1 MTDKEI
7 REIRRRFRPD
17 KSNII
22 SLKGCVVNG
31 EKTIISQ
38 FSQSIAQT
46 STEESEKILAVM
58 KKSLSGAYGVNLLD
72 LEYGAVQAMES
83 EHHKMLLALRDSKL
97 KDDELLTRFYEAVI
111 ESVSFESNFAI
122 LLVHDTYDV
131 FSYTEDGEKESD
143 SSTQFSYIVCS
154 ICPVKELNTGLF
166 FREYDGT
173 FRTFDKYSILSNPDL
188 GFMFPTFDNRASNIY
203 NVLFYT
209 RDTADVH
216 PNFVENIFGV
226 QVPVSAQEKKENFDT
241 CLKETLEDD
250 CDFEVMK
257 TVHDH
262 VSVMVQEHK
271 LAKIEEPLMLSKK
284 TFREVLEN
292 CDVDEEKIERFSDR
306 FDEQFGENAE
316 ISPKSIVDVKKF
328 ELVTPDVQIKVNPE
342 RTDLVSTQ
350 VIDGVRYMMI
360 KANTGVEVNGIN
372 IDIK

>member
-17 KSNII
+17 KNNII
-22 SLKGCVVNG
+22 SLKGCMVNS
-31 EKTIISQ
+31 EKTIVSQ

-46 STEESEKILAVM
+46 STDESEKILSVM
-58 KKSLSGAYGVNLLD
+58 KKSLSGSLGINLID
-72 LEYGAVQAMES
+72 LEYTAMQALES
-83 EHHKMLLALRDSKL
+83 DKHKMLLALRDSHL
-97 KDDELLTRFYEAVI
+97 KDDELLTAFYKTVI
-111 ESVSFESNFAI
+111 ESVNFEGNFAI
-122 LLVHDTYDV
+122 LLIHDTYDV
-131 FSYTEDGEKESD
+131 FSYSDDGEKED

-188 GFMFPTFDNRASNIY
+188 GFMFPTFDDRATNIY

-216 PNFVENIFGV
+216 PDFVENIFGV
-226 QVPVSAQEKKENFDT
+226 EVPVSAQEKKDNFDN

-250 CDFEVMK
+250 CDFEVMRS
-257 TVHDH
+257 VHDH

-271 LAKIEEPLMLSKK
+271 LTKQEEPLLLSKD
-284 TFREVLEN
+284 TFREVLES
-292 CDVDEEKIERFSDR
+292 CGVDEEKVENFENK
-306 FDEQFGENAE
+306 FDQQFGEGAE
-316 ISPKSIVDVKKF
+316 IPPKSIVDVKKF
-328 ELVTPDVQIKVNPE
+328 ELLTPDVQIKVNPE

-350 VIDGVRYMMI
+350 VIDGVKYIMI
-360 KANTGVEVNGIN
+360 KANAGVEVNGVN